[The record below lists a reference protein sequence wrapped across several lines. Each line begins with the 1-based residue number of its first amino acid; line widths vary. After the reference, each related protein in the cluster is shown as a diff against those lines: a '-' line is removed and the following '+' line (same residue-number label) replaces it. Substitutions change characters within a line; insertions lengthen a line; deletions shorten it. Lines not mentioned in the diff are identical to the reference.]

1 MQSRHLVR
9 TGRTS
14 RWSALL
20 AGACAGTLLLTGCGA
35 QATGGTNGNGRA
47 AEPVPAGIDCAGAGK
62 VRGSGSTAQQSAMEH
77 WIDEYQRACR
87 GARIAYNPLGS
98 GAGVAQFQRGATA
111 FGGTDG
117 VLSKQEIAWSRDT
130 CRGGRAIHLPMVGGP
145 VAIGFNLPGVDH
157 LVLDAPTLA
166 NIFDSRITTWDAPAI
181 RKLNPDA
188 ELPSSPIRP
197 MHRSDDSGTTQN
209 FQDYLAGAAPG
220 AWPHPVA
227 KSWQG
232 KGGGAG
238 SGSSRIASEVA
249 SSPGTIGYFELSFA
263 AARNITTVSI
273 DTGAGAPV
281 APTTETASAG
291 IGAADIVGEG
301 NDKTLAF
308 DYDAPR
314 PGAYPIVLMTYEVVC
329 DKGNQPGSL
338 PVLKSFLSYTAG
350 AEGQK
355 RLAALH
361 YAPLPAAVA
370 TEVRRAVRTLS

>member
-1 MQSRHLVR
+1 MR
-9 TGRTS
+9 RTS
-14 RWSALL
+14 RWGTLL

-35 QATGGTNGNGRA
+35 QAADKGRTDRGSA
-47 AEPVPAGIDCAGAGK
+47 APVAADVDCAGPGR

-77 WIDEYQRACR
+77 WIDVYQRACR

-98 GAGVAQFQRGATA
+98 GAGVAQFQRRATA

-117 VLSKQEIAWSRDT
+117 VLSAQEIAWSRDV

-145 VAIGFNLPGVDH
+145 VAIGFNLPGVDR

-166 NIFDSRITTWDAPAI
+166 KIFDSRITEWDDPAI
-181 RKLNPDA
+181 RKLNPDT
-188 ELPSSPIRP
+188 ELPSLPVRP
-197 MHRSDDSGTTQN
+197 MHRSDDSGSTQN

-220 AWPHPVA
+220 AWPHPVG

-232 KGGGAG
+232 RGGGAG
-238 SGSSRIASEVA
+238 TGSSRIASEVA
-249 SSPGTIGYFELSFA
+249 ATPGAIGYFELSFA
-263 AARNITTVSI
+263 AARKITTVSI
-273 DTGAGAPV
+273 DTGAGEPV
-281 APTTETASAG
+281 APTTKTASAG
-291 IGAADIVGEG
+291 IGAAEIVGKG

-329 DKGNQPGSL
+329 DKGNQAASL
-338 PVLKSFLSYTAG
+338 PVLKSFLGYTAS

-355 RLAALH
+355 HLAALH
-361 YAPLPAAVA
+361 YAPLPDGVA
-370 TEVRRAVRTLS
+370 KEVRRAVRTLS

>member
-1 MQSRHLVR
+1 MQSRRRVR
-9 TGRTS
+9 RARTS
-14 RWSALL
+14 RWSTLL
-20 AGACAGTLLLTGCGA
+20 AGACAGTLLLAGCGA
-35 QATGGTNGNGRA
+35 QATGDADGSRRE
-47 AEPVPAGIDCAGAGK
+47 AEPVAADIDCVGQGK
-62 VRGSGSTAQQSAMEH
+62 VRGSGSTAQQNAMEH

-87 GARIAYNPLGS
+87 GTRIAYNPLGS
-98 GAGVAQFQRGATA
+98 GAGVAQFQRRATA

-117 VLSKQEIAWSRDT
+117 VLSDQEIKWSRDT
-130 CRGGRAIHLPMVGGP
+130 CQGGRAIHLPMVGGP
-145 VAIGFNLPGVDH
+145 IAIGFNLPGVDH

-166 NIFDSRITTWDAPAI
+166 KIFDARITTWDDPAVK
-181 RKLNPDA
+181 KLNPGT
-188 ELPSSPIRP
+188 ELPSLPIRP

-220 AWPHPVA
+220 AWPHPVD

-238 SGSSRIASEVA
+238 SGSSRIASEVS

-263 AARNITTVSI
+263 ASRKITTVSI
-273 DTGAGAPV
+273 GTGAGEPV

-291 IGAADIVGEG
+291 IGAAEIVGEG

-308 DYDAPR
+308 DYDAPKA
-314 PGAYPIVLMTYEVVC
+314 GAYPIVLMTYEIVC
-329 DKGNQPGSL
+329 DKGNQAASL
-338 PVLKSFLSYTAG
+338 PALKSFLSYTAG

-355 RLAALH
+355 HLAALH

-370 TEVRRAVRTLS
+370 KEVRRAVRTLS